1 MEKKVNLVIHGVE
14 SSDEIPGIDRI
25 TDYVEI
31 SCAPDLD
38 SMQRCLPKAEVLLG
52 WNFRAKEL
60 RDAWYLAE
68 RLRWVQWSG
77 AGVDAVLFP
86 EFVASDVQL
95 TNVRGVFD
103 RAMAEYTLGLIL
115 AFAKR
120 LPETFT
126 AQTEHRW
133 SYRLTE
139 QTLGQKV
146 LVVGVGSI
154 GRTIGRL
161 LKQAGFKVSGVGRSA
176 RDSDPDFEQVYAVDT
191 LVQSLETADYVVLIP
206 PLTDQTRGLFGA
218 SEFSAMKSTARFIN
232 LGRGELVDEEALIA
246 ALTSGVIAG
255 AALDVFLNEPLP
267 ENSPFWAREN
277 VIVSPHMSGD
287 YHGFKATVAEVFLDN
302 FERYRQ
308 GRELLNRID
317 KTLGFVNTH

>member
-1 MEKKVNLVIHGVE
+1 MQKTINLVIHGVA
-14 SSDEIPGIDRI
+14 SADEIPGIDRI
-25 TDYVEI
+25 SSDAQIT
-31 SCAPDLD
+31 CAPDLK
-38 SMQRCLPKAEVLLG
+38 SLQRYLAGAEVLLG
-52 WNFRAKEL
+52 WNFRATEL
-60 RDAWYLAE
+60 REAWGPAN
-68 RLRWVQWSG
+68 RLRWVRWSG

-120 LPETFT
+120 LPETVA

-154 GRTIGRL
+154 GRAIGRL
-161 LKQAGFKVSGVGRSA
+161 LKQTGFKVSGVGRSA

-218 SEFSAMKSTARFIN
+218 TEFSAMKSTARFIN

-246 ALTSGVIAG
+246 ALTSGAIAG
-255 AALDVFLNEPLP
+255 AGLDVFLNEPLP
-267 ENSPFWAREN
+267 ENSPFWDLEN

-287 YHGFKATVAEVFLDN
+287 YHGFKETVAEVFLDN

-308 GRELLNRID
+308 GRELVNRVD
-317 KTLGFVNTH
+317 KTLGFVNT

>member
-1 MEKKVNLVIHGVE
+1 MSEQITLVIHGVA
-14 SSDEIPGIDRI
+14 SVDEIPGIERI
-25 TDYVEI
+25 AADTQI
-31 SCAPDLD
+31 SCAPDLEAL
-38 SMQRCLPKAEVLLG
+38 QEFLPHAEVLLG
-52 WNFRAKEL
+52 WNFRAKDL
-60 RDAWYLAE
+60 RQTWHLAE
-68 RLRWVQWSG
+68 QLRWVQWSG

-115 AFAKR
+115 AFAKGMV
-120 LPETFT
+120 ETMA
-126 AQTEHRW
+126 AQTAHRW

-154 GRTIGRL
+154 GRAIGRL

-176 RDSDPDFEQVYAVDT
+176 RGSDPDFEQVYGVDT

-206 PLTDQTRGLFGA
+206 PLTDKTRGLFGA
-218 SEFSAMKSTARFIN
+218 VEFSAMKATARFIN

-246 ALTSGVIAG
+246 ALTSGAIAG
-255 AALDVFLNEPLP
+255 AGLDVFLNEPLP
-267 ENSPFWAREN
+267 ENSPLWDLEN
-277 VIVSPHMSGD
+277 CIVSPHMSGD
-287 YHGFKATVAEVFLDN
+287 YHGFKETVAEVFLDN

-308 GRELLNRID
+308 GRELVNRVD
-317 KTLGFVNTH
+317 KTLGFVNS

>member
-1 MEKKVNLVIHGVE
+1 MQKQINLVIHGVE
-14 SSDEIPGIDRI
+14 SSDESPGIERI
-25 TDYVEI
+25 AGEAQI
-31 SCAPDLD
+31 SYAPDLEAL
-38 SMQRCLPKAEVLLG
+38 QEFLPHAEVLLG
-52 WNFRAKEL
+52 WNFRAKDL
-60 RDAWYLAE
+60 RQTWHLAE
-68 RLRWVQWSG
+68 QLRWVQWSG

-115 AFAKR
+115 AFAKGMV
-120 LPETFT
+120 ETMA
-126 AQTEHRW
+126 AQTAHRW

-154 GRTIGRL
+154 GRAIGRL
-161 LKQAGFKVSGVGRSA
+161 LKQAGFKVSGVGRTA
-176 RDSDPDFEQVYAVDT
+176 RDGDPDFEQVYGVDT

-218 SEFSAMKSTARFIN
+218 AEFSAMKATARFIN
-232 LGRGELVDEEALIA
+232 LGRGELVDEDALIA
-246 ALTSGVIAG
+246 ALTSGAIAG
-255 AALDVFLNEPLP
+255 AGLDVFLNEPLP
-267 ENSPFWAREN
+267 ENSPFWDLEN
-277 VIVSPHMSGD
+277 CIVSPHMSGD
-287 YHGFKATVAEVFLDN
+287 YHGFKETVAEVFLDN

-308 GRELLNRID
+308 GRELVNRVD
-317 KTLGFVNTH
+317 KTLGFVNT

>member
-1 MEKKVNLVIHGVE
+1 MSEQITLVIHGVA
-14 SSDEIPGIDRI
+14 SVDEIPGIERI
-25 TDYVEI
+25 AADAQI
-31 SCAPDLD
+31 SCAPDLEAL
-38 SMQRCLPKAEVLLG
+38 QEFLPHAEVLLG
-52 WNFRAKEL
+52 WNFRAKDL
-60 RDAWYLAE
+60 RQTWHLAE
-68 RLRWVQWSG
+68 QLRWVQWSG

-115 AFAKR
+115 AFAKGMV
-120 LPETFT
+120 ETMA
-126 AQTEHRW
+126 AQTAHRW

-154 GRTIGRL
+154 GRAIGRL
-161 LKQAGFKVSGVGRSA
+161 LKQAGFKVSGVGRTA
-176 RDSDPDFEQVYAVDT
+176 RDGDPDFEQVYGVDT

-218 SEFSAMKSTARFIN
+218 AEFSAMKATARFIN

-246 ALTSGVIAG
+246 ALTSGAIAG
-255 AALDVFLNEPLP
+255 AGLDVFLNEPLP
-267 ENSPFWAREN
+267 ENSPFWDLEN
-277 VIVSPHMSGD
+277 CIVSPHMSGD
-287 YHGFKATVAEVFLDN
+287 YHGFKETVAEVFLDN

-308 GRELLNRID
+308 GRELVNWVD
-317 KTLGFVNTH
+317 KTLGFVNT

>member
-68 RLRWVQWSG
+68 KLRWVHWSG

-86 EFVASDVQL
+86 EFVASNVQL

-103 RAMAEYTLGLIL
+103 GAMAEYTLGLIFV
-115 AFAKR
+115 FAKGMV
-120 LPETFT
+120 ETMA

-133 SYRLTE
+133 AYRWTDL
-139 QTLGQKV
+139 TLGQKV

-154 GRTIGRL
+154 GRAIARL
-161 LKQAGFKVSGVGRSA
+161 LKQAGFEVSGVGRSA
-176 RDSDPDFEQVYAVDT
+176 RNRDPDFDQVYAVED
-191 LVQSLETADYVVLIP
+191 LVQLLETPDYVVLIP
-206 PLTDQTRGLFGA
+206 PLTDQTRGLFGEA
-218 SEFSAMKSTARFIN
+218 EFSAMKSTARFIN
-232 LGRGELVDEEALIA
+232 LGRGELVDEDALIA
-246 ALTSGVIAG
+246 ALTSGAIAG
-255 AALDVFLNEPLP
+255 AGLDVFRSEPLP
-267 ENSPFWAREN
+267 ENSPFWDLEN
-277 VIVSPHMSGD
+277 CIVSPHMSGD
-287 YHGFKATVAEVFLDN
+287 YHGFKETVAEVFLDN

-308 GRELLNRID
+308 GRELVNRVD
-317 KTLGFVNTH
+317 KTLGFVNT

>member
-1 MEKKVNLVIHGVE
+1 MQKQINLVIHGVE
-14 SSDEIPGIDRI
+14 SSDEIPGIERI
-25 TDYVEI
+25 AADAQI
-31 SCAPDLD
+31 SCAPDLEAL
-38 SMQRCLPKAEVLLG
+38 QEFLPHAEVLLG
-52 WNFRAKEL
+52 WNFRAKDL
-60 RDAWYLAE
+60 RQTWHLAE
-68 RLRWVQWSG
+68 QLRWVQWSG

-115 AFAKR
+115 AFAKGMV
-120 LPETFT
+120 ETMA
-126 AQTEHRW
+126 AQTAHRW

-154 GRTIGRL
+154 GRAIGRL
-161 LKQAGFKVSGVGRSA
+161 LKQAGFKVSGVGRTA
-176 RDSDPDFEQVYAVDT
+176 RDGDPDFEQVYGVDT

-218 SEFSAMKSTARFIN
+218 AEFSAMKATARFIN

-246 ALTSGVIAG
+246 ALTSGAIAG
-255 AALDVFLNEPLP
+255 AGLDVFLNEPLP
-267 ENSPFWAREN
+267 ENSPFWDLEN
-277 VIVSPHMSGD
+277 CIVSPHMSGD
-287 YHGFKATVAEVFLDN
+287 YHGFKETVAGVFLDN

-308 GRELLNRID
+308 CRELVNRVD
-317 KTLGFVNTH
+317 KTLGFVNT

>member
-1 MEKKVNLVIHGVE
+1 MIAQATWH
-14 SSDEIPGIDRI
+14 
-25 TDYVEI
+25 
-31 SCAPDLD
+31 
-38 SMQRCLPKAEVLLG
+38 
-52 WNFRAKEL
+52 
-60 RDAWYLAE
+60 LAE
-68 RLRWVQWSG
+68 RLRWVQVRG
-77 AGVDAVLFP
+77 VGVDAMLFP

-126 AQTEHRW
+126 AQTQHRW

-146 LVVGVGSI
+146 LVVGVGSV

-161 LKQAGFKVSGVGRSA
+161 LKQAGFKVSGVGRNA

-191 LVQSLETADYVVLIP
+191 LVQSLETADYVVLIT

-218 SEFSAMKSTARFIN
+218 SEFSAMKSSARFIN

-255 AALDVFLNEPLP
+255 AGLDVFLNEPLP
-267 ENSPFWAREN
+267 ENSPFWALEN

-287 YHGFKATVAEVFLDN
+287 YHGFKETAAEVFLDN

-308 GRELLNRID
+308 GRQLVNRID